1 MPLLEFEH
9 VSKQRRGWQA
19 LDDVSLVIDRREMV
33 TVFGERHSGR
43 STLLRMA
50 AGIETPDEG
59 TVRFDGADLAE
70 HKGQVRAGISYCRV
84 KFRRDWGPTVLDQL
98 VSGLHTRRVRQ
109 PDALARALHALERV
123 GAAQLSALRVADLRA
138 EETIR
143 VTIARALTADPRLL
157 ILDEPMLGLNPVERD
172 GLLDLL
178 RRLTDESISVLT
190 TTGTGTDFVGS
201 DRVLSLGNGRLRG
214 ELVPEL
220 APVTELHHHRRQTA
234 L

>member
-19 LDDVSLVIDRREMV
+19 LDDVSLVIDPREMV

-43 STLLRMA
+43 STLLRIA
-50 AGIETPDEG
+50 AGIETPDKG
-59 TVRFDGADLAE
+59 TVRLDGADLAE
-70 HKGQVRAGISYCRV
+70 HKGQVRAGISYCRA

-98 VSGLHTRRVRQ
+98 VTGLHTRRVPQ

-123 GAAQLSALRVADLRA
+123 GAAEFSALRVTELRA
-138 EETIR
+138 EERIR
-143 VTIARALTADPRLL
+143 VTVARALTADPRLL
-157 ILDEPMLGLNPVERD
+157 ILDEPTLGLDPVERD

-178 RRLTDESISVLT
+178 RRLANESVSVLA
-190 TTGTGTDFVGS
+190 TTGTGTDFLGS
-201 DRVLSLGNGRLRG
+201 DRVLSLGNGQLRG

-220 APVTELHHHRRQTA
+220 ASVTELRHHRRQTA
-234 L
+234 V

>member
-19 LDDVSLVIDRREMV
+19 LDDVSLVIDQREMV

-70 HKGQVRAGISYCRV
+70 HKGQVRTGISYCRA

-109 PDALARALHALERV
+109 PDALARALHALECV

-178 RRLTDESISVLT
+178 RRLANESISVLT

-220 APVTELHHHRRQTA
+220 APVTELHHRRQTA